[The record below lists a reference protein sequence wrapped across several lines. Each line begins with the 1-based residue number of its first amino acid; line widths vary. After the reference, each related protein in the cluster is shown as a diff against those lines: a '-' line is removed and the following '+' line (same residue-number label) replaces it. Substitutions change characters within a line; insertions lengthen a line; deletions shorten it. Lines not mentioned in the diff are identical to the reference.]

1 MLGFLSLLTEFS
13 SGDCLNTSLF
23 IKRILPSPEC
33 PCLPGEDLELV
44 AGRHSGKEGVLDNRT
59 WGESQGTLSR

>member
-1 MLGFLSLLTEFS
+1 MLGFLSLLTES
-13 SGDCLNTSLF
+13 SSDDCLNTSLF

-33 PCLPGEDLELV
+33 LPGEELELV
-44 AGRHSGKEGVLDNRT
+44 AGRHSGKEGVLDNWT